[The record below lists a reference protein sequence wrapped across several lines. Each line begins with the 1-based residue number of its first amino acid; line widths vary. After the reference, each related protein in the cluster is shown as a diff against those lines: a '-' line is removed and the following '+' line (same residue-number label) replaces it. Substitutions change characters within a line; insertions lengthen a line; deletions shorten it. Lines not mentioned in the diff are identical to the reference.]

1 MNPPMEATQTGSTT
15 TGLTHSWRELARM
28 PTYLVPEVIAGVLA
42 IFVGVLTYAF
52 DVARAGTLV
61 AVSPAEAFLVLFGIV
76 GLIGY
81 AVSKRNVQ
89 NGAIIAMVSG
99 LAMVVLVSGTAGLL
113 LGLLLLAGSLWS
125 LGASR

>member
-1 MNPPMEATQTGSTT
+1 MEATQTGSTR

-28 PTYLVPEVIAGVLA
+28 PTYLIPEVVAGIFAVL
-42 IFVGVLTYAF
+42 VGVLTYAF
-52 DVARAGTLV
+52 DVSRAGAFV

-76 GLIGY
+76 ALIGY
-81 AVSKRNVQ
+81 AVSKENVQ
-89 NGAIIAMVSG
+89 NGAIVAMISG